1 MDTELTA
8 VARAALTVA
17 VGLVAVAV
25 LAGSPGALAQS
36 PEGSIRQTETRL
48 AVVGRD
54 QSVRIDAILPS
65 SCVGSEV
72 TVALFQRGGAARVND
87 VEPLFEPVSVRVGA
101 GGAVVGQ
108 LRLPGSLPSGL
119 KTLWPGVTGS
129 CLTSP
134 VISTAP
140 GLLFGV
146 RDPSENPGASATFVV
161 PRASLFQGR
170 SEQVVSGSLTA
181 FADGVKCTT
190 VSLEGPGAR
199 DAEGNIRIHV
209 GGPSQ
214 PAACS
219 RQGARVTFRY
229 PGGELLYETREL
241 VLGVTQPFENLA
253 PEAGPSTAG
262 GTDPTALA
270 PNAGPSASPASGD
283 ATGDRGR
290 VLTRAGLIALGL
302 GLTTMVLWRG
312 LRRGPNA
319 WPR

>member
-1 MDTELTA
+1 MHVRAGLFTVLGSA
-8 VARAALTVA
+8 VVVILAASGGV
-17 VGLVAVAV
+17 
-25 LAGSPGALAQS
+25 LAQS
-36 PEGSIRQTETRL
+36 PEGSIRQPETRL

-54 QSVRIDAILPS
+54 QSVRIDATLPS

-72 TVALFQRGGAARVND
+72 TVALFQRGGAARVNE

-101 GGAVVGQ
+101 AGAVVGQ
-108 LRLPGSLPSGL
+108 VRLPGSLPSGL

-146 RDPSENPGASATFVV
+146 RDPAENPGASATFVV

-181 FADGVKCTT
+181 FADGVQCTT
-190 VSLEGPGAR
+190 ASLEGPAAK
-199 DAEGNIRIHV
+199 DAEGNVRIHV

-253 PEAGPSTAG
+253 PEAGPSTVG

-270 PNAGPSASPASGD
+270 PNAGPSASPASQA
-283 ATGDRGR
+283 ATDDRGR
-290 VLTRAGLIALGL
+290 ILTRAGLIGLGL
-302 GLTTMVLWRG
+302 GLTAVVLWRG
-312 LRRGPNA
+312 VRRGPNA
-319 WPR
+319 STR